1 MSWRRSNVSDQ
12 RLEFAVKASMP
23 GACMASLCREYGVS
37 RQTGY
42 TWLQRFRLGGAT
54 AVVKELSRRPGKSPG
69 ATSGTVVEAIRALR
83 EEKPDWG
90 ARKLLPV
97 LRAAR
102 PELAEAAIST
112 TTVHRILE
120 RENLIAPQDRRK
132 VAIKRFERQAPNELW
147 QMDFKGP
154 QGFNKGTGPL
164 SIQDDHSRYLLTL
177 KPLGCQRLQPV
188 QAAMQKTFEES
199 GLPEFLLI
207 DHGTPWYNATS
218 PWGWTELTV
227 WILRQGVR
235 VILSG
240 VRHPQTQGK
249 VERMHGALQAAL
261 SKRKADA
268 QSEQWLESF
277 RHEYNHVRPH
287 EGIGM
292 LTPATRWQPSP
303 RCFQPHPREWEYP
316 VGWEVFR
323 LTEEGRIRW
332 QNRTWEIS
340 LALRD
345 QNVGVQRVG
354 DRGLVYFCN
363 IALRE
368 LDLRSGKS
376 AVLPANPFRQL
387 QC

>member
-1 MSWRRSNVSDQ
+1 MSWRRLNVSDQ
-12 RLEFAVKASMP
+12 RLEFVVRASMP
-23 GACMASLCREYGVS
+23 GACMANLCREYGVS

-42 TWLQRFRLGGAT
+42 TWLRRFQSAGAT
-54 AVVKELSRRPGKSPG
+54 AVVKERSRRPQQSPR
-69 ATSGTVVEAIRALR
+69 ATPSELVEAIKALR

-97 LRAAR
+97 LRVAK
-102 PELAEAAIST
+102 PQLAQSMIST

-132 VAIKRFERQAPNELW
+132 AAIKRFERQAPNELW

-164 SIQDDHSRYLLTL
+164 SIQDDYSRYLLAL
-177 KPLGCQRLQPV
+177 KPLGSQRFQPV
-188 QAAMQKTFEES
+188 QAALQATFEQS
-199 GLPEFLLI
+199 GLPEFLLF
-207 DHGTPWYNATS
+207 DHGTPWYNARS

-235 VILSG
+235 LILSG

-261 SKRKADA
+261 IKRKADA
-268 QSEQWLESF
+268 QNEQWMETF

-292 LTPATRWQPSP
+292 LIPATRWRPSP
-303 RCFQPHPREWEYP
+303 RAFQPHPREWEYP
-316 VGWEVFR
+316 ADWEVVR
-323 LTEEGRIRW
+323 VNDDGRMQW
-332 QNRTWEIS
+332 QHRGWDIS

-345 QNVGVQRVG
+345 QNVGLQRIG
-354 DRGLVYFCN
+354 DRVLVYFCN
-363 IALRE
+363 ITLRE
-368 LDLRSGKS
+368 LDMRSGTN
-376 AVLPANPFRQL
+376 AALPANPFRQL
-387 QC
+387 QY